1 MRAMPHQISV
11 LALGAVLAVLPQP
24 AAAQARQTTVQAQG
38 LNQTAAMQG
47 IAPNLA
53 DNTVVTGDLARDN
66 SVQAIGTQDEAI
78 GANAYAPFSY
88 DNDVTYTQADGVRT
102 NNTNRR
108 ETPADRAG
116 RYYGAAYSSGDLASA
131 AYSDDDYNSTR
142 GKTTMK
148 PRRLGVFDQGTVD
161 KRRLAIR
168 PYIEAAQVVQANLG
182 SRQALAYNDDVVTY
196 STLAAGADATIN
208 GRNNQGVISARYERR
223 FMWNRKSNTDGVTG
237 IARMSSS
244 IVPNALRVDYGGF
257 ANRTYVSESGAAF
270 GSSALGAD
278 SLTQVYSL
286 YAGPT
291 LATQKGDVAMTAH
304 YHAGYTAL
312 NSQANVTSNG
322 ATAGVNRLDHSTV
335 QEARLAIGNRPG
347 EGLPIGLGA
356 DAGLYQEDVSNL
368 TQRVS
373 DKHVRGSVTIP
384 VAEDVS
390 LVGGGGYEH
399 VRVSARNA
407 KFDSAG
413 NVVVDANGRYVTD
426 YSQGRQIAFD
436 TEGLIWDAGVVWRPS
451 RRTNVEFHVGDR
463 YGRFGGYGF
472 INYQPDDHSSFNLV
486 VYQGV
491 TGFGGALTNSLFN
504 LPTQFST
511 VRDAITGNLSSCVA
525 ATSSSGTCLA
535 GSIGSVNSTVY
546 RGNGFSAGYSFDHS
560 RLRGGFGF
568 GYERRQYI
576 TAPNTILANING
588 KVDQYYWISTYL
600 GYHVTPRS
608 TFGATLDGYKY
619 ISGITTAQGDI
630 NAIRAVGLYQYY
642 LSRHL
647 TATASLALDGITR
660 EKAEDLWSTAA
671 ALGMRYTF

>member
-1 MRAMPHQISV
+1 MRAMPHRISV
-11 LALGAVLAVLPQP
+11 LALGTVLAALPQI
-24 AAAQARQTTVQAQG
+24 AVAQPRQTAAQAQG
-38 LNQTAAMQG
+38 LDQAAAMQG

-53 DNTVVTGDLARDN
+53 DNAVLITDTARDGA
-66 SVQAIGTQDEAI
+66 VQAVNSQDEAI
-78 GANAYAPFSY
+78 RPSPYAPFSY
-88 DNDVTYTQADGVRT
+88 DNDVTYTQADGVRA
-102 NNTNRR
+102 NASNRR

-116 RYYGAAYSSGDLASA
+116 RYFGAAYSGGDLASA

-196 STLAAGADATIN
+196 STVAAGADATIN
-208 GRNNQGVISARYERR
+208 GRNNQGVVSARYERR
-223 FMWNRKSNTDGVTG
+223 FLWNHKSNTDGLTG
-237 IARMSSS
+237 IARLSSS

-257 ANRTYVSESGAAF
+257 ANRTYVSESGASF
-270 GSSALGAD
+270 GSGAVGSD
-278 SLTQVYSL
+278 ALTQVYSL

-291 LATQKGDVAMTAH
+291 LATQKGDVALTAH
-304 YHAGYTAL
+304 YHAGYTSV
-312 NSQANVTSNG
+312 NSSNNVTVNG
-322 ATAGVNRLDHSTV
+322 ANAGLNRLDHSTV
-335 QEARLAIGNRPG
+335 QEGRIAIGNRPG

-356 DAGLYQEDVSNL
+356 DAGIYQEDVSNL

-384 VAEDVS
+384 VTDDVS
-390 LVGGGGYEH
+390 LVAGAGYEH

-407 KFDSAG
+407 RFDSAG
-413 NVVVDANGRYVTD
+413 NVMVDSNGRYVTD

-525 ATSSSGTCLA
+525 ATSAGNCFAGTT
-535 GSIGSVNSTVY
+535 GSVNSTVY
-546 RGNGFSAGYSFDHS
+546 RGNGFSAGYAFDHS
-560 RLRGGFGF
+560 RLRGGIGF

-576 TAPNTILANING
+576 TAPNSVLANING
-588 KVDQYYWISTYL
+588 KVDQYYWVSTYL

-619 ISGITTAQGDI
+619 VSGINTAQGDI
-630 NAIRAVGLYQYY
+630 NAVRAVALYQYY

-647 TATASLALDGITR
+647 TTTASLALDGITR
-660 EKAEDLWSTAA
+660 EKADDLWSAAA

>member
-1 MRAMPHQISV
+1 MRAMAHQISV
-11 LALGAVLAVLPQP
+11 LALGAVLAVMPQAVAAQP
-24 AAAQARQTTVQAQG
+24 RQTASQTQGLNDAAAQA
-38 LNQTAAMQG
+38 
-47 IAPNLA
+47 IAPNLG
-53 DNTVVTGDLARDN
+53 DNTVLTTGDTNRDN
-66 SVQAIGTQDEAI
+66 GAQAVIQQDEAI
-78 GANAYAPFSY
+78 GANPYTPFSY
-88 DNDVTYTQADGVRT
+88 DNDVTYTQADGLRT
-102 NNTNRR
+102 NATNRR

-116 RYYGAAYSSGDLASA
+116 RYYGAAYSSGDLAAA

-182 SRQALAYNDDVVTY
+182 SRSGLAYNDDVVTY
-196 STLAAGADATIN
+196 STIAAGADATIN

-223 FMWNRKSNTDGVTG
+223 FTWNRKSNTDGVTG

-257 ANRTYVSESGAAF
+257 ANRTYVSETGAAF
-270 GSSALGAD
+270 GTSAVGAD

-304 YHAGYTAL
+304 YHAGYTSL
-312 NSQANVTSNG
+312 NSQGNVTANG
-322 ATAGVNRLDHSTV
+322 ATAGVDRLDHSTV
-335 QEARLAIGNRPG
+335 QEGRLAIGNRPG
-347 EGLPIGLGA
+347 EGLPVGLGA
-356 DAGLYQEDVSNL
+356 DAGIYQEDVSNL

-373 DKHVRGSVTIP
+373 DKHVRGSITIP
-384 VAEDVS
+384 VTEDVS
-390 LVGGGGYEH
+390 LVGGAGYEH

-407 KFDSAG
+407 KYDSAG
-413 NVVVDANGRYVTD
+413 NVIVDSNGRFVTD
-426 YSQGRQIAFD
+426 YSTGRQIAFD

-525 ATSSSGTCLA
+525 AATSGNCLA

-560 RLRGGFGF
+560 RLRGGIGF

-588 KVDQYYWISTYL
+588 KVDQYYWVSTYL

-619 ISGITTAQGDI
+619 VSGINTAQGDI
-630 NAIRAVGLYQYY
+630 NAVRAVALYQYY

-647 TATASLALDGITR
+647 TTTASLAMDGITR
-660 EKAEDLWSTAA
+660 EKAADLWSASA

>member
-1 MRAMPHQISV
+1 MRAMPHRVSV
-11 LALGAVLAVLPQP
+11 LALGAVLAAWSPGAVAQTRQN
-24 AAAQARQTTVQAQG
+24 AAQTQG
-38 LNQTAAMQG
+38 LNEAAVQG
-47 IAPNLA
+47 ITSNLG
-53 DNTVVTGDLARDN
+53 DNALVTGDASRDN
-66 SVQAIGTQDEAI
+66 GAQAVIQQDEAI
-78 GANAYAPFSY
+78 RGNPYTPFSY
-88 DNDVTYTQADGVRT
+88 DNDVTYTQPDGVRS
-102 NNTNRR
+102 NTNRR
-108 ETPADRAG
+108 DTPADRAG
-116 RYYGAAYSSGDLASA
+116 RYYGAAYSSGDLADG

-148 PRRLGVFDQGTVD
+148 PRRLGVFDQSTVD

-168 PYIEAAQVVQANLG
+168 PYIEATQVVQANLG
-182 SRQALAYNDDVVTY
+182 AKDGLAYQDDVLTY

-208 GRNNQGVISARYERR
+208 GRNNQGVVSARYERR
-223 FMWNRKSNTDGVTG
+223 FLWNHKSNSDGVTG
-237 IARMSSS
+237 IARLSSS

-257 ANRTYVSESGAAF
+257 ANRTYVSQTGAAF
-270 GSSALGAD
+270 ATSAVGAD
-278 SLTQVYSL
+278 SLTQIYSL

-291 LATQKGDVAMTAH
+291 LATQKGDVAITAH

-312 NSQANVTSNG
+312 NTQNNAAASGVTGGIN
-322 ATAGVNRLDHSTV
+322 TLDHSTV
-335 QEARLAIGNRPG
+335 QEARLAVGNRPG
-347 EGLPIGLGA
+347 EGLPVGLGA

-384 VAEDVS
+384 VAEDVA
-390 LVGGGGYEH
+390 LVGGVGYEH

-407 KFDSAG
+407 QFDSAG
-413 NVVVDANGRYVTD
+413 NPVVDANGRYVTD
-426 YSQGRQIAFD
+426 YAQGRQIAFD

-451 RRTNVEFHVGDR
+451 RRTNMEFHVGER
-463 YGRFGGYGF
+463 YGRFGAYGF

-525 ATSSSGTCLA
+525 SASAGNCFA
-535 GSIGSVNSTVY
+535 GSVSSVNATVY
-546 RGNGFSAGYSFDHS
+546 RGNGFSAGYSFDHN
-560 RLRGGFGF
+560 RLRGGIGF

-576 TAPNTILANING
+576 TAPQTILGSING
-588 KVDQYYWISTYL
+588 KVDQYYWVSTYL
-600 GYHVTPRS
+600 GYHVTPHS

-619 ISGITTAQGDI
+619 ISGLDPAQGAI

-647 TATASLALDGITR
+647 TATASLAMDGITR
-660 EKAEDLWSTAA
+660 EKADDLWSTAA
-671 ALGMRYTF
+671 SLGMRYSF